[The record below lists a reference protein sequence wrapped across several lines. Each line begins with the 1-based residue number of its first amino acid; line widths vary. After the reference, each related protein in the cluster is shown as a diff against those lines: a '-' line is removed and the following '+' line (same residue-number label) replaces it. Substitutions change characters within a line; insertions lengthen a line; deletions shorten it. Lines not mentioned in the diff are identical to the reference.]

1 MMNDRYGRQVRYLR
15 LSITP
20 RCNLNCFYC
29 RPDVCPPGQGLNAA
43 PNLLTPAEIGRI
55 ARAAASLGITKIRLT
70 GGEPL
75 LRADLAEI
83 IQLIRTVP
91 QIEDLSMTTNGQGLA
106 QRAAGLKLAGL
117 DRINLS
123 LDSLQSERFR
133 EITGGGVLSQVLE
146 AIDACLVVG
155 LTPLKLNTVLVRG
168 VNDDEIAALIDLT
181 RERPIAVRF
190 IELMPMNAV
199 GQADGRLI
207 TGAEILAAFPA
218 LQKLPASDPS
228 APSEDYRLPG
238 CLGTVGLIRPI
249 SHRFCSTCNRI
260 RITADGMLKP
270 CLGDRGEVSL
280 RDALDSGDDEALIH
294 QMQQGIFLKPEGHA
308 FSQSFSPVR
317 SMDRTGG

>member
-1 MMNDRYGRQVRYLR
+1 MMNDRYGRQVNYLR

-20 RCNLNCFYC
+20 RCNLNCIYC
-29 RPDVCPPGQGLNAA
+29 RPDVCPPGQGLNAV

-55 ARAAASLGITKIRLT
+55 VRAAASLGITKIRLT

-75 LRADLAEI
+75 LRSDLTEI
-83 IQLIRTVP
+83 IRLIRTVP

-106 QRAAGLKLAGL
+106 QRAAELKQAGL
-117 DRINLS
+117 GRINLS
-123 LDSLQSERFR
+123 LDSLRSERFR
-133 EITGGGVLSQVLE
+133 QITGGGVLSQVLE
-146 AIDACLVVG
+146 AIDACLSVG

-168 VNDDEIAALIDLT
+168 VNDDEITDLIDLT
-181 RERPIAVRF
+181 RDRPIAVRF
-190 IELMPMNAV
+190 IELMPMNTV

-218 LQKLPASDPS
+218 LQKLPTLDPS
-228 APSEDYRLPG
+228 APSEDYRMPG
-238 CLGTVGLIRPI
+238 FVGTIGLIRPI

-280 RDALDSGDDEALIH
+280 RDALGSGDDQALVRQIE
-294 QMQQGIFLKPEGHA
+294 QGIFQKPEGHA
-308 FSQSFSPVR
+308 FSHSFSPVR